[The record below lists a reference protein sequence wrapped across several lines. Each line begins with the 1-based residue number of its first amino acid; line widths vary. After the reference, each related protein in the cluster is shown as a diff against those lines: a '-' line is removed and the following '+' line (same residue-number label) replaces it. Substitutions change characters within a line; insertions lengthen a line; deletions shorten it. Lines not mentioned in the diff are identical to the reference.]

1 MNTRFLRE
9 NMAQQ
14 SRKVEAHELE
24 GRRVWLKLTG
34 PANPFRLFRVLAAI
48 MTWLGLGALRPVD
61 GRGGAE
67 AIAIEARRL
76 RELRA
81 LGLPVPQLLASTPC
95 SLLLSDLG
103 DRETSL
109 NLHQALA
116 MATPT
121 ARQRLMERALAALD
135 QVHRQGGYLS
145 QAFARNLI
153 VMPDGRIG
161 FIDFEEDPRR
171 NLSLADCQARDLLCL
186 IYSVAFFFTS
196 HRARR
201 QLAGQLQRQLARRD
215 EVARTNVLSVMRRLQ
230 WLRHLPAS
238 PHLGKD
244 TLRVQATGALFH
256 DILRQARRSSTAASA
271 VKTTHHPAR

>member
-1 MNTRFLRE
+1 MTRFLRE
-9 NMAQQ
+9 KLALQ
-14 SRKVEAHELE
+14 SRKVESHELD
-24 GRRVWLKLTG
+24 GQRVWLKLAG

-76 RELRA
+76 RELNA
-81 LGLPVPQLLASTPC
+81 LGLPVPRLLASTPY

-103 DRETSL
+103 DSANSL

-116 MATPT
+116 TATVAERLILI
-121 ARQRLMERALAALD
+121 ARAFAALD
-135 QVHRQGGYLS
+135 HVHQQGAYLS

-153 VMPDGRIG
+153 VAPDGGIG

-186 IYSVAFFFTS
+186 IYSVAFFFTTR
-196 HRARR
+196 HARQ
-201 QLAGQLQRQLARRD
+201 QLASQLTTHLAWRNP
-215 EVARTNVLSVMRRLQ
+215 EARATVLSVMRRLQ

-256 DILRQARRSSTAASA
+256 DILRQARGSSTAASA
-271 VKTTHHPAR
+271 VNTTHHPAR